1 MGDAEGSLPYLTGEW
16 SVAFDYPPMPVDAI
30 LFASRM
36 MTAKESLASTSV
48 KQVIVDAPGIEDEK
62 KWEDSYVKPTGG
74 IVTVKSELGEP
85 IHKIATRGV
94 LLWKEVRVLKNKQKQ
109 KQKPNKKNVPTH
121 HISFYDSW
129 MTFSSAFRRKRGL
142 RW

>member
-109 KQKPNKKNVPTH
+109 KQKPNKKRMSQLTTFP
-121 HISFYDSW
+121 F
-129 MTFSSAFRRKRGL
+129 MTAG
-142 RW
+142 